1 MDIRQYFDS
10 EDDGEEEGEEET
22 CLKEESLADPFL
34 AVCPAVPPLP
44 LPLPPGGADDDND
57 DAQEVLYPDG
67 TSSPFF
73 YHQTFVSALCD
84 AEADPRCVSLLTDA
98 ENAVLDTFRL
108 LNGPAQLSCPL
119 PPHSQA
125 PLLLS
130 FYAHSRSV

>member
-1 MDIRQYFDS
+1 MDIRKYVVS
-10 EDDGEEEGEEET
+10 EDNGGEEEEEEEEEEAT

-34 AVCPAVPPLP
+34 AVCPAVPPP
-44 LPLPPGGADDDND
+44 DGAND
-57 DAQEVLYPDG
+57 DGDGDGQEVLYPDG

-108 LNGPAQLSCPL
+108 LNGPAQLFVYNSTL
-119 PPHSQA
+119 P
-125 PLLLS
+125 
-130 FYAHSRSV
+130 FCV

>member
-34 AVCPAVPPLP
+34 AVCPAVPP